1 MARYR
6 STTKDLEN
14 EVYDMAKWLLNHGDE
29 DLYKSPYDDEADLV
43 ADELVFRITNGLMKL
58 DREFAEAVLDS
69 MKKMM

>member
-6 STTKDLEN
+6 STDKDLEN
-14 EVYDMAKWLLNHGDE
+14 EVYSVAFYLLNKGWE
-29 DLYKSPYDDEADLV
+29 DLEKSPYDDEADLV

-58 DREFAEAVLDS
+58 DKEFANAVLNS